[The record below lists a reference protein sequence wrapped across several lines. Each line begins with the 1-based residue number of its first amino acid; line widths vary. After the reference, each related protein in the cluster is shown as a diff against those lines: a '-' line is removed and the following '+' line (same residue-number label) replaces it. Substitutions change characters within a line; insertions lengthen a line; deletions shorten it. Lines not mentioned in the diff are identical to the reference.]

1 MQIILGQSDF
11 NKLSNGSRE
20 EITNLLLARSGLTL
34 SDELDERYDNIDMVD
49 VVDLT
54 PSQVWEFSKPAS
66 YQTKQGLRAFA
77 EHGPVISVVTL
88 NEALEQARVELDH
101 EHAMASSQFQSRT
114 TKRTRTVTGRG
125 DVFLLGRNDWSLA
138 ETDDEC
144 LYAVTP
150 ATYESL
156 KQFFAD

>member
-1 MQIILGQSDF
+1 MQIVLGQSDF
-11 NKLSNGSRE
+11 DNLSNGTRE
-20 EITNLLLARSGLTL
+20 EITNLLLARPGLRL
-34 SDELDERYDNIDMVD
+34 SDELDERYDNIDMID
-49 VVDLT
+49 VVNLT
-54 PSQVWEFSKPAS
+54 PDQIWEFSRSAS
-66 YQTKQGLRAFA
+66 YQTMQGLRAFA
-77 EHGPVISVVTL
+77 DHGPVISVVTL
-88 NEALEQARVELDH
+88 NEALEQARVELKN

-125 DVFLLGRNDWSLA
+125 DVFLLGWNDWHLA